1 MKRQVVLDT
10 ETTGLDPKA
19 GHRLIEIGCV
29 EIVNRRITERTYH
42 QYINPEREID
52 AGAVAVHGIEYEQL
66 KDEPK
71 FAEVAEPFIE
81 FVRGAEV
88 IIHNAAFDRGFIDH
102 ELGLLDTDFGGLG
115 DYCEIVDSLAM
126 ARQLHPGQRN
136 TLDALCTRYNIN
148 NARRVLHGALL
159 DAEIL
164 AEVYLAMTGGQTDL
178 SLEEAR
184 DGDSAGPELLPGADS
199 ALAVPG
205 KIVRASAEEQAAHAA
220 YLEFMTAHHTAPLPW
235 PGCGETAN
243 TENA

>member
-29 EIVNRRITERTYH
+29 EIVKRRVTERTYH

-66 KDEPK
+66 KGEPR
-71 FAEVAEPFIE
+71 FAEIVPAFLD

-88 IIHNAAFDRGFIDH
+88 IIHNAEFDRGFIDH
-102 ELGLLDTDFGGLG
+102 ELALAGSGLG
-115 DYCEIVDSLAM
+115 KLADYCEVVDSLAM
-126 ARQLHPGQRN
+126 ARGLHPGQRN
-136 TLDALCTRYNIN
+136 TLDALCSRYGIN
-148 NARRVLHGALL
+148 NERRVLHGALL

-178 SLEEAR
+178 GLDAAAGESGTVEMAV
-184 DGDSAGPELLPGADS
+184 GHAVQPGPVVAVSA
-199 ALAVPG
+199 
-205 KIVRASAEEQAAHAA
+205 AERAAHAA
-220 YLEFMTAHHTAPLPW
+220 FLAFMAEKHTAPLPW
-235 PGCGETAN
+235 PGMGEDGGA
-243 TENA
+243 A